1 MTTTLAGLAFTAN
14 ARTFA
19 DTIGWVA
26 KHLPHKPTHPITAG
40 ILLTVADGQVNASA
54 FDYDTAVTATLGI
67 DSDTAGRVL
76 VPGKFLADVTKTF
89 PDKPVTVTTTDTTM
103 VVTCGTAK
111 LTLPLMVVEDYPALP
126 ATPPTV
132 GTIAAVD
139 LAALIARVGVAAD
152 VAGNKGL
159 EFLRGIHLTFGDTL
173 EATASDRYRAAVGV
187 ATWQPVAGGAET
199 ALVPAGMLIDA
210 AKTLDGA
217 GNVTVSCDAN
227 LLGLAADGR
236 HVTTRLMNNQFPIHA
251 TRTFFPGRS
260 EHPATVPTRDLIAA
274 LKRADLVRAD
284 KTAPVVLEFHG
295 GGDVVTVGAHSGGT
309 AAVTDEQVA
318 CDYDG
323 DPVTVRFNPLYLAD
337 ALTALRS
344 ERAELHITH
353 EYRPVQVTSP
363 DDADLAYQHTV
374 VPIRSLS

>member
-26 KHLPHKPTHPITAG
+26 KHLPHKPTHPVMAG
-40 ILLTVADGQVNASA
+40 ILLTVADGQVTASA

-67 DSDTAGRVL
+67 DSDTTGRVL

-89 PDKPVTVTTTDTTM
+89 PDKPVAVTTTDTTM
-103 VVTCGTAK
+103 VVTCGSAK

-126 ATPPTV
+126 ATPPVV

-139 LAALIARVGVAAD
+139 LAAVITRVGIAAD
-152 VAGNKGL
+152 INGNKGL

-187 ATWQPVAGGAET
+187 ATWQPTAGGAET

-210 AKTLDGA
+210 AKTFDGA
-217 GNVTVSCDAN
+217 GTVTVSCDAN

-260 EHPATVPTRDLIAA
+260 EQPATVPTRDLIAA

-284 KTAPVVLEFHG
+284 KTAPVVLDFDHG
-295 GGDVVTVGAHSGGT
+295 VVTVGAHSGDS

-318 CDYDG
+318 CGYDG
-323 DPVTVRFNPLYLAD
+323 DPITVRFNPLYLAD
-337 ALTALRS
+337 ALTAMRS
-344 ERAELHITH
+344 EKAELHIAH
-353 EYRPVQVTSP
+353 PYKPVQVTSP
-363 DDADLAYQHTV
+363 NDADLTYQHTV

>member
-1 MTTTLAGLAFTAN
+1 MTTTVTALAFTAN
-14 ARTFA
+14 ARTLA

-26 KHLPHKPTHPITAG
+26 KHLPHKPTHPIMAG
-40 ILLTVADGQVNASA
+40 ILLNVADGQATASA
-54 FDYDTAVTATLGI
+54 FDYDTAVTAALAVDG
-67 DSDTAGRVL
+67 DMAGRVL
-76 VPGKFLADVTKTF
+76 VPGRFLADVTKTF

-103 VVTCGTAK
+103 VVTCGSAK

-126 ATPPTV
+126 AMPAAV
-132 GTIAAVD
+132 GTVPAVD
-139 LAALIARVGVAAD
+139 LAALIARVGIAAD

-159 EFLRGIHLTFGDTL
+159 EFLRGIYLTFGETL
-173 EATASDRYRAAVGV
+173 EATASDRYRAATGT
-187 ATWQPVAGGAET
+187 AQWQRDGGTEA
-199 ALVPAGMLIDA
+199 ALVPAGLLIDA
-210 AKTLDGA
+210 AKTFDGPGA
-217 GNVTVSCDAN
+217 VTVGCDGN
-227 LLGLAADGR
+227 LLGLAAGGR
-236 HVTTRLMNNQFPIHA
+236 SITARLMAAEFPIHA

-260 EHPATVPTRDLIAA
+260 EQPATVPTRDLIAA

-295 GGDVVTVGAHSGGT
+295 DADVVAVSSHSGDT

-323 DPVTVRFNPLYLAD
+323 DPITVRFNPLYLAD

-344 ERAELHITH
+344 ERAELHIAH
-353 EYRPVQVTSP
+353 PYKPVQVTSP